1 MERLK
6 VGAIGFGLRGKSVLE
21 NVLVPIYES
30 GKIDITAICELSDEA
45 LLWGKNFLKE
55 KINKEPLCFKDYREL
70 LASGIDAVVV
80 LCGWRDHVDIACEAL
95 NRGIAVGLEVGGAY
109 SVRDCWR
116 LVKTVEE
123 TGGKF
128 MFLENCCYGKRE
140 LMLLNM
146 VRRGAFGRTVHFTGG
161 YHHDLR
167 ESLEKSAFSGRYRL
181 KEYLK
186 RNGDTYPSH
195 ALGPIMQMA
204 NINRGNRI
212 VSLTSTASGAFG
224 MEDYLERF
232 EEHPLKSKKFA
243 HGDMITT
250 TLRCADGQTITL
262 TLNTTLPSPYSRKLG
277 VFGTKGCYNE
287 DNDSVFI
294 NPDEPP
300 FEPKREELWGN
311 AEKYEEEYLHKY
323 WKENKAFGSHGG
335 MDGMVFTAFF
345 DSVIKGTEPPIDVYD
360 GALMMAIT
368 PLSEESV
375 ALGGTAVAV
384 PDFTNGR
391 FVTRPPLDPDKDI

>member
-30 GKIDITAICELSDEA
+30 GKIEITAICELSDEA
-45 LLWGKNFLKE
+45 LLWGKEFLKG
-55 KINKEPLCFKDYREL
+55 KTNKEPHCFKDYRRL
-70 LASGIDAVVV
+70 LDSGIDAVVI

-95 NRGIAVGLEVGGAY
+95 SRGIAV
-109 SVRDCWR
+109 
-116 LVKTVEE
+116 
-123 TGGKF
+123 
-128 MFLENCCYGKRE
+128 
-140 LMLLNM
+140 
-146 VRRGAFGRTVHFTGG
+146 
-161 YHHDLR
+161 
-167 ESLEKSAFSGRYRL
+167 
-181 KEYLK
+181 
-186 RNGDTYPSH
+186 
-195 ALGPIMQMA
+195 
-204 NINRGNRI
+204 
-212 VSLTSTASGAFG
+212 G
-224 MEDYLERF
+224 MEDYLEKF
-232 EEHPLKSKKFA
+232 EEHPLKNKKFA

-287 DNDSVFI
+287 DNDSIFI
-294 NPDEPP
+294 NPDKPSY
-300 FEPKREELWGN
+300 EPKREELWGN
-311 AEKYEEEYLHKY
+311 AEKYEEEYLHEY
-323 WKENKAFGSHGG
+323 WKGNKAFGSHGG

-345 DSVIKGTEPPIDVYD
+345 DSVINGTEPPIDVYD

-391 FVTRPPLDPDKDI
+391 FATRPPLDPDNDI